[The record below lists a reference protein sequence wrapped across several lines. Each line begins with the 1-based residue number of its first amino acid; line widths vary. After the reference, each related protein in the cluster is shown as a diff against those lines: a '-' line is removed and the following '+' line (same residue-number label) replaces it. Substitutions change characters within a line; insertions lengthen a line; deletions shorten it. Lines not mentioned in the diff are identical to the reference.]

1 MLACFWKGCISV
13 LSNLSLEMLGCRVD
27 FFLMGLD
34 QLSHHT
40 LVVRN
45 LIRRLHTF
53 KACADWEAI
62 RLINI

>member
-1 MLACFWKGCISV
+1 MLACFWEGCISV
-13 LSNLSLEMLGCRVD
+13 LSDLCLEMLGCRVN

-40 LVVRN
+40 LVVRDLSLRPN
-45 LIRRLHTF
+45 TF
-53 KACADWEAI
+53 KVCADWEAI